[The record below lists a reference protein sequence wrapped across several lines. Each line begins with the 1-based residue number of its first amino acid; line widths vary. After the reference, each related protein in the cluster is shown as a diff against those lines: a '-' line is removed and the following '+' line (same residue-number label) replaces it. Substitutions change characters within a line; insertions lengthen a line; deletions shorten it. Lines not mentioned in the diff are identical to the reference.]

1 VTAPTAELRRAAE
14 QHQDNR
20 ERDLADRRNRLR
32 FSLRLAVK
40 CRRTGLRFVLDK
52 TSVGESLNISSKGL
66 LFTTSETFLPGQL
79 VEAVIDWPMRLHGGV
94 QLRLVVEGAV
104 LRTARNYTV
113 MRVEKYQF
121 RTGAASRPAQNAAKP
136 AVSRPA
142 Q

>member
-1 VTAPTAELRRAAE
+1 VTAPTTKLQRAAE
-14 QHQDNR
+14 QHQGER
-20 ERDLADRRNRLR
+20 ELADRRNRLR

-121 RTGAASRPAQNAAKP
+121 KTCAASRPAQKPAIP